1 MLAGAAKKMNSLSE
15 ITSSGTKANKT
26 GNRLQKFVEE
36 ILRERGYAEFW
47 NYKHQAFD
55 QRKTIGGKQFMKQLP
70 VGKTIYDTERICDF
84 FVVNKDKFAN
94 DLIIECKWQQS
105 TGSVDEKY
113 TYLVFNIVK
122 LGVPTVILLDG
133 DGYKPAAK
141 LWLKEQVNPNGALI
155 GVWDMKEFS
164 TRVNNGFFD

>member
-1 MLAGAAKKMNSLSE
+1 MNSSSE
-15 ITSSGTKANKT
+15 TTSSGTKANKT
-26 GNRLQKFVEE
+26 GNRLQNFVET
-36 ILRERGYAEFW
+36 ILKEHDYAEFW

-55 QRKTIGGKQFMKQLP
+55 QRKSIGGKQYMTQLP

-84 FVVNKDKFAN
+84 FVVNKDKFPN

-113 TYLVFNIVK
+113 AYLVFNIVK
-122 LGVPTVILLDG
+122 LGVPTVVLLDG

-141 LWLKEQVNPNGALI
+141 AWLKDQVNPKGALI
-155 GVWDMKEFS
+155 AVWDMKEFS
-164 TRVNNGFFD
+164 TAVNNGFLG